1 VTKSNRLTIRQMKRR
16 QTLALRGLRRRKGLI
31 KTRCHATKGTVALN
45 PVSPDEPS
53 QSEQK

>member
-53 QSEQK
+53 QS